1 MDIPVFHDDQHGT
14 AIVAAAGLINACH
27 LTGRELR
34 DTKLVVN
41 GAGAAAI
48 ACVELLK
55 AMGMRPEHV
64 ILCDTKG
71 VVYQGRT
78 EGMNQWKSAHAAHD
92 QGAHADRG
100 AGRRRRVLRPV
111 GEGRAD
117 ARTWCARWRTS
128 RSSSRWPIP
137 IPEITPEEARAV
149 SPHAIIAT
157 GRSDYPN
164 QVNNVLGF
172 PYIFRGALDVRA
184 STINEAMKIAAA
196 EALANLAREDV
207 PDEVHTAS
215 TGRRLTFGPEYIIP
229 NAFDPRLISRVPP
242 AVAQGGDGQRRRA
255 PAARRS
261 AALRARAVGPAG
273 SDRGRA
279 RRDHGERARQS
290 QARGVRRGRGR
301 KVGARRGGV
310 PQRRLWHAG
319 PDRARGPGARRR
331 WPSLGLGVAGRHRD
345 PQRAAVRT
353 RTANMS
359 NCSTS
364 GCSGAASCSATASAW
379 STRIATCSPPAWWRP
394 ATPTRW

>member
-78 EGMNQWKSAHAAHD
+78 EGMNQWKSAHAVAD
-92 QGAHADRG
+92 QGAHAGRG
-100 AGRRRRVLRPV
+100 DGGRRRVLRPV
-111 GEGRAD
+111 GQGRAD
-117 ARTWCARWRTS
+117 ARRWCAAMADK
-128 RSSSRWPIP
+128 PIIFAMANP
-137 IPEITPEEARAV
+137 DPEITPEEARAV

-196 EALANLAREDV
+196 EALAQLAREDV
-207 PDEVHTAS
+207 PDEVHAAS
-215 TGRRLTFGPEYIIP
+215 AGRRLRIRAGIHHSQCLRSAPDLPHAAGGGE
-229 NAFDPRLISRVPP
+229 
-242 AVAQGGDGQRRRA
+242 GGDGFRRGA
-255 PAARRS
+255 PADRRS
-261 AALRARAVGPAG
+261 APLRARTVRPARSHRQRAG
-273 SDRGRA
+273 RDHGAACAPTRSAWCSPRA
-279 RRDHGERARQS
+279 RRKRSSAPPS
-290 QARGVRRGRGR
+290 PSATPAT
-301 KVGARRGGV
+301 ARR
-310 PQRRLWHAG
+310 
-319 PDRARGPGARRR
+319 
-331 WPSLGLGVAGRHRD
+331 
-345 PQRAAVRT
+345 
-353 RTANMS
+353 
-359 NCSTS
+359 C
-364 GCSGAASCSATASAW
+364 
-379 STRIATCSPPAWWRP
+379 
-394 ATPTRW
+394 